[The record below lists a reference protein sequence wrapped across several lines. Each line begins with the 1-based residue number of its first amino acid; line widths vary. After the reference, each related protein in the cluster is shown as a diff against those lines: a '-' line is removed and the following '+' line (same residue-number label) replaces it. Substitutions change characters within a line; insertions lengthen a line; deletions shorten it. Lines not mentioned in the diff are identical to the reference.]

1 MLARAL
7 DWSHKAGLICLQYT
21 CGHIR
26 ILQNFTI
33 VHLRD
38 EGHVICGIICSFPMH
53 LRDAAYIVSAGCICG
68 MLFFCFV
75 PSLLIPLF
83 FTAACQVI
91 EKYLDSV
98 FDRMPCGKP
107 PAPSSSAS
115 SDSDFEEVVVE
126 PEPEGKAET
135 DRAPARRIPGTTA
148 KAKPATPAKAA
159 TPSSSTEEEE
169 EPAIPGL
176 PALPEPAGPDRRERR
191 PISPERPPST
201 VSTGAREDHL
211 PSLLGTRF
219 QNE

>member
-1 MLARAL
+1 M
-7 DWSHKAGLICLQYT
+7 
-21 CGHIR
+21 
-26 ILQNFTI
+26 
-33 VHLRD
+33 
-38 EGHVICGIICSFPMH
+38 
-53 LRDAAYIVSAGCICG
+53 
-68 MLFFCFV
+68 
-75 PSLLIPLF
+75 
-83 FTAACQVI
+83 
-91 EKYLDSV
+91 
-98 FDRMPCGKP
+98 
-107 PAPSSSAS
+107 
-115 SDSDFEEVVVE
+115 E

-219 QNE
+219 PPERVNPAWISTNSGTLRAWHGKCIAKAMSVGHARKRMRNA